1 MFRSLSRSL
10 LSILLWLL
18 LVGLLIF
25 SGYVALKACGVR
37 LFGIEI
43 AWCAR
48 DPLPNIARINELYRQ
63 IQSLERLK
71 AEPGFCPP
79 ASFRAVP
86 IDTHSV
92 VVPPVAGAA
101 SPSVAVPQALA
112 PVAPGTLKAAPAPTS
127 PLDVQSAGPGSAPAV
142 TPGATSP
149 DTSPPSSTKPGT
161 AKGEADPTSPEADP
175 SKANNAAADPKA
187 KGPGM
192 PLPKP
197 APLNGAPLDPG
208 ASAPGAAP
216 PPAAPGTPGA
226 GNPPPGSPPA
236 PPPASPPAS
245 PNGTPPPA
253 GTPPGTA
260 QKPNGNNPCPEGKG
274 TDPYIVLALDHSRS
288 MALPE
293 NMDDA
298 LATRL
303 EGLME
308 KGGSAGWNA
317 RRLYNS
323 YVEQDGR
330 KRLDV
335 LKDSVAALSEKIDSQ
350 IDFGVVSF
358 AGCGGVVDIG
368 NYDASRRPRMVSK
381 VRALEAKPAT
391 PAADALKAAM
401 AKAKQKP
408 GGRVIFVSDG
418 KDTCDADPCAVAK
431 TQSGVRVD
439 VISMGG
445 GDVLACVAQA
455 TSGRIFKAG
464 TNGSVESLLLALGRD
479 QQERACR

>member
-1 MFRSLSRSL
+1 MFRSLSRSAV
-10 LSILLWLL
+10 SILLWLL
-18 LVGLLIF
+18 LVCLLV
-25 SGYVALKACGVR
+25 SLGYVALKACGIR
-37 LFGIEI
+37 IFGVEI
-43 AWCAR
+43 AWCSR
-48 DPLPNIARINELYRQ
+48 DPLPNVARINELYRQ
-63 IQSLERLK
+63 VQSLERLK
-71 AEPGFCPP
+71 AEPDFCPP
-79 ASFRAVP
+79 ASFRAAP
-86 IDTHSV
+86 MDTHSV
-92 VVPPVAGAA
+92 VVPPVAGST

-112 PVAPGTLKAAPAPTS
+112 PVAPGTLKAAPAPTR
-127 PLDVQSAGPGSAPAV
+127 PLDAQSAGPGSAPAV

-149 DTSPPSSTKPGT
+149 DTAPPSSTMPGI
-161 AKGEADPTSPEADP
+161 AKGEADPTSPELDP
-175 SKANNAAADPKA
+175 SKADNATADPKA

-197 APLNGAPLDPG
+197 APLNGAPLDPE
-208 ASAPGAAP
+208 ASAPGAAT

-226 GNPPPGSPPA
+226 GNPPPGSPPTT
-236 PPPASPPAS
+236 PPASPPAS

-253 GTPPGTA
+253 GTPPATA
-260 QKPNGNNPCPEGKG
+260 QKPNGNNPCPEGKR
-274 TDPYIVLALDHSRS
+274 TNPYIVLALDHSRS
-288 MALPE
+288 MALPQD
-293 NMDDA
+293 MDDA

-323 YVEQDGR
+323 YVEQNGR

-335 LKDSVAALSEKIDSQ
+335 LKDSVAALSQKIDPQ
-350 IDFGVVSF
+350 IEFGVVSF
-358 AGCGGVVDIG
+358 AGCEGVVDMG
-368 NYDASRRPRMVSK
+368 NYDASRRARLVDK

-391 PAADALKAAM
+391 PAAIALKTAMSKAA
-401 AKAKQKP
+401 QKP

-431 TQSGVRVD
+431 AQTGVRVD

-455 TSGRIFKAG
+455 TSGNIYQAG
-464 TNGSVESLLLALGRD
+464 SNGSLEDLLLALGN
-479 QQERACR
+479 QQGAQACR